1 MNILVFELLALLF
14 PLGVHDSIA
23 IIVIVHLDSCGFF
36 YSSLHVS
43 GDFMMHYCRIS
54 RYFGAIVPAV
64 FNVFSSEGFLV
75 INCIIGEQ
83 TLASLS
89 SRFDDTLDIISL
101 VVCGYRVI
109 HWYESVAWIP
119 NVIAFIA
126 MLAIGYP
133 QLRENLS
140 AHVPSATPANIM
152 SFASFLASNII
163 GRCSTIPDYDV
174 YHSPDASSHLCQCQL
189 HLDLFLSKKVTGQAL
204 GAAFAAAAPS
214 MPAWNAGFDN
224 SSSVGG
230 LLHSVLL
237 PTGAF
242 GKILTALVA
251 LSISGACAPS
261 IYTCSNSFMA
271 IIMWFAA
278 VPRWVYFLGDV
289 HDFDSGLVPV
299 AIVGAKRFYA
309 TFVDI
314 LNIIGYCT
322 SVFSAIILA
331 EHRRTSY
338 SEVQYPIAT

>member
-1 MNILVFELLALLF
+1 MRTMIQARFSW
-14 PLGVHDSIA
+14 G
-23 IIVIVHLDSCGFF
+23 
-36 YSSLHVS
+36 
-43 GDFMMHYCRIS
+43 
-54 RYFGAIVPAV
+54 YFGAIVPAV
-64 FNVFSSEGFLV
+64 FNFFSSEGFLV

-89 SRFDDTLDIISL
+89 SRFDDTLGVISL
-101 VVCGYRVI
+101 IVCGYRVI

-133 QLRENLS
+133 QLSENLS
-140 AHVPSATPANIM
+140 AHIPSATPAHIM

-163 GRCSTIPDYDV
+163 GWCSTIPDYDV
-174 YHSPDASSHLCQCQL
+174 YYSPDASSHLHQCQL

-204 GAAFAAAAPS
+204 GAALAAAAPS
-214 MPAWNAGFDN
+214 MPAWNARFDN
-224 SSSVGG
+224 NSSVGG

-242 GKILTALVA
+242 GKILTAVVA

-261 IYTCSNSFMA
+261 IYTCSNSFIA

-278 VPRWVYFLGDV
+278 VPRWVYILVSEGI
-289 HDFDSGLVPV
+289 LVPV

-309 TFVDI
+309 TFLDI

-322 SVFSAIILA
+322 SVFFAIILA
-331 EHRRTSY
+331 EHVRFRRTSY